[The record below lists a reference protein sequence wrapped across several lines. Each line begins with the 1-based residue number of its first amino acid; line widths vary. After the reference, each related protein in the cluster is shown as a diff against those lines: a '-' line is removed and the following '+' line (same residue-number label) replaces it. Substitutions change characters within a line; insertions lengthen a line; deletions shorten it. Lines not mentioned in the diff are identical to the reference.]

1 MLIVPKLL
9 AFLISLSGVGWNR
22 FSVFL
27 FMKNGFS
34 PSQVGTLKTLG
45 FILKIFAQPVW
56 GIIADSTSL
65 QSALILSLVLCSLSL
80 EIVRLALAYHWPFIL
95 FVITRCLRAA
105 VNGISPIA
113 DAILVKSAK
122 KHHEGYGKQKLFA
135 SLGWGI
141 GAFMY
146 GWIVDIFGLNS
157 IYYSTY
163 FFSFL
168 CIILVS
174 SLKYIAPKQNTY
186 FHHEKVID
194 FHQNA
199 SSFEKNTVHV
209 QGINP
214 SAFEICSNP

>member
-27 FMKNGFS
+27 FMKNGLS

-168 CIILVS
+168 CI
-174 SLKYIAPKQNTY
+174 
-186 FHHEKVID
+186 
-194 FHQNA
+194 
-199 SSFEKNTVHV
+199 
-209 QGINP
+209 
-214 SAFEICSNP
+214 